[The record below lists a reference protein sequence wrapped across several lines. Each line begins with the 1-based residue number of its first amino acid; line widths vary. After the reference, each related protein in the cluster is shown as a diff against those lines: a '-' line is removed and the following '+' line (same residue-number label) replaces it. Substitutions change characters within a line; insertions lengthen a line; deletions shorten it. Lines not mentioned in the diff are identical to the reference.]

1 MTANS
6 RMLSFSSGAEVRV
19 GLASAKRALVP
30 PMSATSTGACGAFM
44 RCFHGHQ
51 SPMAAEIGGLEVGP
65 SRRRGRV
72 AVVSRTVP
80 RHC

>member
-30 PMSATSTGACGAFM
+30 QCLRPVREPVVRSC
-44 RCFHGHQ
+44 
-51 SPMAAEIGGLEVGP
+51 
-65 SRRRGRV
+65 
-72 AVVSRTVP
+72 VVSMAINPQWRQKLVGLRWAP
-80 RHC
+80 AAGGVGLQW